1 MNNAYNE
8 TLFNFLYSDINGYS
22 LSHKAREAHDDK
34 EIIKELLYGEVPFAV
49 WREIVEKTNP
59 KKDGVFFDLGS
70 GTGRVVME
78 SHIVFDFK
86 KSIGV
91 ELLKGLHDKAC
102 EVKDK
107 FEKFVKPKIL
117 NQLKDREL
125 QFVNANIFEVDLQE
139 ADLIFMNH
147 PFKDRELFEKLE
159 EKFLKELKPQ
169 TKIVTTIR
177 SLNNRAFKDLG
188 SKKYEFS
195 WGESTIYFH
204 EV

>member
-107 FEKFVKPKIL
+107 FDKFVKPKIL

-125 QFVNANIFEVDLQE
+125 QFVNANIFAVDLRE

-177 SLNNRAFKDLG
+177 SLNNRTFKDLG

>member
-107 FEKFVKPKIL
+107 FDKFVKPKIL
-117 NQLKDREL
+117 NQLKDRQL

>member
-107 FEKFVKPKIL
+107 FDKFVKPKIL

>member
-34 EIIKELLYGEVPFAV
+34 EIIKELIYGEVPFAV

-59 KKDGVFFDLGS
+59 KKGGVFFDLGS

-91 ELLKGLHDKAC
+91 ELLKVLHDKAC

-107 FEKFVKPKIL
+107 FDKFVNPKIL
-117 NQLKDREL
+117 NQLKDRQL

>member
-1 MNNAYNE
+1 MNDAYNE
-8 TLFNFLYSDINGYS
+8 TLFNFLYSDVNGYS
-22 LSHKAREAHDDK
+22 VSHEARGSHDDK
-34 EIIKELLYGEVPFAV
+34 EIIKELFYGEVPFAV
-49 WREIVEKTNP
+49 WKEIVEKTNP

-125 QFVNANIFEVDLQE
+125 QFVNANIFDVDLQE

-177 SLNNRAFKDLG
+177 SLNNPAFKALG
-188 SKKYEFS
+188 SQKYEFS

>member
-1 MNNAYNE
+1 M
-8 TLFNFLYSDINGYS
+8 LKKD
-22 LSHKAREAHDDK
+22 

-107 FEKFVKPKIL
+107 FDKFVKPKIL

-125 QFVNANIFEVDLQE
+125 QFVNANIFAVDLRE

>member
-107 FEKFVKPKIL
+107 FDKFVKPKIL

-125 QFVNANIFEVDLQE
+125 QFVNANIFAVDLRE

-177 SLNNRAFKDLG
+177 SLNKPAFKDLG